1 MRFSFERNLIKLSL
15 PIFIGMVFELVCSL
29 LDTVWVARI
38 APGDT
43 AVVSGVGLAYPAA
56 FLLVA
61 LAQGIGGGVATIAA
75 IAAGQ
80 NDGGAAKASGR
91 NGLWLGA
98 ASGLLITALV
108 CLFREPL
115 VELLAGGSVS
125 GDAKAYATG
134 YLMCYMPGVPFL
146 FAAQALMAVL
156 QGEGKTKHIGI
167 ATSVSTGINA
177 VLDPVFIFVFKLGV
191 EGAALT
197 TSLAQMILFA
207 WIFIVTLRE
216 EPGMLSAKTA
226 KAVDFGMMK
235 RILGLGMPQTVSFII
250 LSFSFAAMN
259 WFVSGTSE
267 AFMNAYTLAGRF
279 DGILLTPTLA
289 LSIGLSILV
298 GQSYGAGNAAE
309 LKGMLRRGTIV
320 SLLVSLV
327 LGLIYMAAARPIFA
341 LMSDNHDVV
350 SLAVTQAYWLTLLS
364 GAGSVLGLSAG
375 SALQAVEKP
384 LHSTLIM
391 LMRMLLIPVALAA
404 ALQAVFGIAPANIW
418 VAVGAGSLLGDAAGY
433 LMARNG
439 MRKLAVGMATQPEL
453 VCEYQTENQ

>member
-80 NDGGAAKASGR
+80 NDIGSVKASGR

-108 CLFREPL
+108 YLFRGPL
-115 VELLAGGSVS
+115 VELLAGDSIS
-125 GDAKAYATG
+125 GDAKAYAAS

-177 VLDPVFIFVFKLGV
+177 ALDPVFIFVFKLGV

-197 TSLAQMILFA
+197 TSLAQVILFA
-207 WIFIVTLRE
+207 WMLIVTLRE
-216 EPGMLSAKTA
+216 EPGLLSTKTA
-226 KAVDFGMMK
+226 KAIDFGVMK

-250 LSFSFAAMN
+250 LSASFAAMN

-298 GQSYGAGNAAE
+298 GQNYGGGNAAE
-309 LKGMLRRGTIV
+309 LKGMFRRGTAV

-341 LMSDNHDVV
+341 LMSDNPDVV
-350 SLAVTQAYWLTLLS
+350 SLAVTQVYWLTLLS

-391 LMRMLLIPVALAA
+391 LLRMLLIPVALAA
-404 ALQAVFGIAPANIW
+404 ALQAVFGIAPANTW
-418 VAVGAGSLLGDAAGY
+418 VATGAGSLLGGAIGY
-433 LMARNG
+433 VMAQRCMKRLG
-439 MRKLAVGMATQPEL
+439 PSCAPEKT
-453 VCEYQTENQ
+453 VPAETE